1 MSIDWSRL
9 RSLIDEHDKFVISSH
24 IRPDADA
31 LGSELAMASFLKS
44 LGKTV
49 HIVNPGATPA
59 HLTFLDPEEQ
69 VHALHQ
75 KQGLV
80 QAVENC
86 DIHLIVD
93 TSSWIQLAEVGKV
106 IKKTASKKVLIDH
119 HVSSDDLNAIEFK
132 DTSSPATGCLIHEF
146 MESQNYVPSQWEAEC
161 LYAAIATDT
170 GWFRF
175 PATTGRTMRTIA
187 ALVDAGASPAQIYN
201 QLYEQA
207 ALCRLHLSGIAM
219 QRAAVT
225 CDGLLAYTYV
235 TLADFAQTKA
245 HPADTENLV
254 NQCMKLK
261 GTVAAFILVEQ
272 HNKQFKASLRSRQ
285 QFDVTPIAEA
295 FGGGGHRQA
304 SGAMVPGPL
313 ESAVENLVA
322 MYGEQLKKQGIE
334 PAAEN

>member
-106 IKKTASKKVLIDH
+106 IKKTASKK
-119 HVSSDDLNAIEFK
+119 
-132 DTSSPATGCLIHEF
+132 C
-146 MESQNYVPSQWEAEC
+146 
-161 LYAAIATDT
+161 
-170 GWFRF
+170 
-175 PATTGRTMRTIA
+175 
-187 ALVDAGASPAQIYN
+187 
-201 QLYEQA
+201 
-207 ALCRLHLSGIAM
+207 
-219 QRAAVT
+219 
-225 CDGLLAYTYV
+225 
-235 TLADFAQTKA
+235 
-245 HPADTENLV
+245 
-254 NQCMKLK
+254 
-261 GTVAAFILVEQ
+261 
-272 HNKQFKASLRSRQ
+272 
-285 QFDVTPIAEA
+285 
-295 FGGGGHRQA
+295 
-304 SGAMVPGPL
+304 
-313 ESAVENLVA
+313 
-322 MYGEQLKKQGIE
+322 
-334 PAAEN
+334 

>member
-1 MSIDWSRL
+1 MSIDWSQL
-9 RSLIDEHDKFVISSH
+9 RSLIDAHTKFVISSH

-31 LGSELAMASFLKS
+31 LGSELALATFLRS

-49 HIVNPGATPA
+49 HIVNPGATPG
-59 HLTFLDPEEQ
+59 HLLFLDPEEQ
-69 VHALHQ
+69 VNALHQ

-86 DIHLIVD
+86 DVHLIVD
-93 TSSWIQLAEVGKV
+93 TSSWIQLAEVGKLM
-106 IKKTASKKVLIDH
+106 KKTNSKKVLIDH
-119 HVSSDDLNAIEFK
+119 HVSSDDLEAIEFK

-146 MESQNYVPSQWEAEC
+146 MESQNYIPSQWEAEC

-187 ALVDAGASPAQIYN
+187 ALMDAGAAPANIYS

-207 ALCRLHLSGIAM
+207 SLCRLHLSGAAM
-219 QRAAVT
+219 QRASLA

-235 TLADFAQTKA
+235 TLADFAATKA

-254 NQCMKLK
+254 NECMKLK
-261 GTVAAFILVEQ
+261 GTMAAFILVEQ
-272 HNKQFKASLRSRQ
+272 HSRQFKASLRSRQ

-313 ESAVENLVA
+313 ESALENLVA
-322 MYGEQLKKQGIE
+322 MYGEQLQKQGIA
-334 PAAEN
+334 PSAS